1 MAIIVLSKKEAKK
14 LIGNI
19 SDEKLDYMLN
29 MLGLGVEKI
38 TEDSIDIEV
47 TPNRPDM
54 LSQSGIFRALES
66 YLGKKK
72 ARQYKLQ
79 KPEKDFE
86 VRIDKSVRDI
96 RPYTACA
103 IVKNLKLDDEKIKEI
118 IDIQESI
125 HSTLGRN
132 RKKMAIGIYPLEK
145 ISLPIRYEARKP
157 QDIRFIPLDAAEE
170 MNALQILQRHPT
182 GREYAHLLQGKDRY
196 PVFVDSKGQ
205 ILSMP
210 PIINSNSTG
219 KVTEQTKEVFI
230 ECSGF
235 DLNALKKALNILV
248 TMLADMGC
256 KIYQMRLDYGIKE
269 KEITP
274 NLAPEK
280 IKISLDNA
288 NKLLGL
294 ELKEAEMKKL
304 LQKMG
309 YE

>member
-1 MAIIVLSKKEAKK
+1 MAIVVLSKKEAKK

-29 MLGLGVEKI
+29 MFGLGVEKI
-38 TEDSIDIEV
+38 TEDSVDIEV

-79 KPEKDFE
+79 KPEKGYE
-86 VRIDKSVRDI
+86 VKIDKSVREI

-103 IVKNLKLDDEKIKEI
+103 IVKNLNLDDEKIRETSKSKDFDSAQKSYSKKISDI

-182 GREYAHLLQGKDRY
+182 GREYAHLLEGKERY

-210 PIINSNSTG
+210 PIINSRDTG
-219 KVTEQTKEVFI
+219 RITRQTKKVFI
-230 ECSGF
+230 
-235 DLNALKKALNILV
+235 
-248 TMLADMGC
+248 
-256 KIYQMRLDYGIKE
+256 
-269 KEITP
+269 
-274 NLAPEK
+274 
-280 IKISLDNA
+280 
-288 NKLLGL
+288 
-294 ELKEAEMKKL
+294 
-304 LQKMG
+304 
-309 YE
+309 